1 MHYNSIAKA
10 PGIPGLSTKL
20 CLVMKMTASLLL
32 ITFLHVSATS
42 FSQQVDL
49 SLKNVPL
56 QKVFAAIIK
65 EANVNIIYNE
75 GILKGTTPVSIHVKD
90 ASVKQVLDLC
100 LENQPVYYV
109 IENDII
115 KIRPRKEKSPPT
127 PLMADTSAVITG
139 TISGP
144 DGTALPGASVQVKE
158 TGAGTATDVM
168 GHYSI
173 KAQKGQTLLIR
184 FIGYD
189 NKEVAVG
196 AEKRINI
203 SLTANAG
210 GLNEVVVLGFG
221 QTQKKVAQTGA
232 IASIGTKELKQSP
245 VANITNALAGRLPG
259 LIAIQRSGEPG
270 YDQSDLLMRGRAT
283 FNDASP
289 IVTID
294 GIKKDYSAIT
304 LLDPNEIENITIL
317 KDASATSLYG
327 VKGAN
332 GVIIITTRRGK
343 EGKPAINAS
352 VQRAIQAPVR
362 LPKFLNSFDRAT
374 LANEAYK
381 NDNPAGTLPPFSQ
394 EALDAFRTGSDP
406 LKYPNV
412 NWMEEL
418 LKPSNLT
425 RADFNISGGSPMVKY
440 FVNVGYVQ
448 QDGIYKAEKQP
459 KYNPNTQYKRYNFR
473 SNVDIDFDK
482 DFSVALNLFGAIENG
497 NYPKMTAGELFDML
511 RKVTPNAFPVRY
523 PTGLYGGNVSA
534 LNPLYWLNTKGYTQ
548 NFNSSLSGM
557 LSATRKLDFITK
569 GLFIKGN
576 YSFDGYFKNSFT
588 RTRNERLAIYKG
600 SGDYN
605 DPASY
610 TYTGEDLPLSAP
622 SSSFNQNRDIWMDLS
637 LNYQRTFG
645 EHSFSGL
652 LLANRTQEVRG
663 GTIPYVSQGLVGR
676 VAYSYKDR
684 YFAEFNAGFNGTD
697 NFAKGKRYGFFPAYS
712 AGWLISEEP
721 FLKGSNFVDFLK
733 IRASYG
739 TTGSDKLFGR
749 RWLFI
754 SEYNSNSGYDYGD
767 PLTWMSGVTEG
778 AMANPDIS
786 WETSKK
792 MNAGLEFKILKNLLG
807 LNVDIFREKRDNIL
821 ITRRSIP
828 STIGVYPGNL
838 PPVNFGSIENNGYE
852 IELTHNN
859 QVGKVTYFVRA
870 NMSVAKNKILFMDEE
885 NKPYDYQRLT
895 GHPIGQLFGLT
906 AIGFF
911 ADEEDIKNSPTQFG
925 NLIPGDI
932 KYKDLNG
939 DKVIDAND
947 EGPIGHT
954 EVPEIFYGISGGV
967 NWKNF
972 DLSFLFQ
979 GAGKFNVMFSDQ
991 AAYEFVDNGNLM
1003 PEHLG
1008 RWTPATASTATYPV
1022 LHHGF
1027 NVNNHRPSTFFMKDA
1042 AYLRLKNLEL
1052 GYTFK
1057 NVQLTKK
1064 TGFDRLRIYANGMNL
1079 YTWDKIGGAFDPET
1093 PSGRGNNYPQQ
1104 KVYNLGLSVDF

>member
-10 PGIPGLSTKL
+10 LGIPRLSTKL
-20 CLVMKMTASLLL
+20 CLVMKMTAFLLL

-42 FSQQVDL
+42 FSQQVHL
-49 SLKNVPL
+49 SLKNAPL

-75 GILKGTTPVSIHVKD
+75 GILKGTTPVSIDVKG
-90 ASVKQVLDLC
+90 ASVEHVLDLC
-100 LENQPVYYV
+100 LKNQPVYYV
-109 IENDII
+109 IENNII
-115 KIRPRKEKSPPT
+115 KIRQRKEKALPA
-127 PLMADTSAVITG
+127 PLVADTLLTISG
-139 TISGP
+139 TVSGP
-144 DGTALPGASVQVKE
+144 DGTLLPGASVQVKE
-158 TGAGTATDVM
+158 TGSGTATDVM
-168 GHYSI
+168 GVFSI
-173 KAQKGQTLLIR
+173 KAKPGYTLLIR
-184 FIGYD
+184 FIGYEK
-189 NKEVAVG
+189 KEVVLG
-196 AEKRINI
+196 TEKRINI
-203 SLTANAG
+203 FLTPDAG

-232 IASIGTKELKQSP
+232 ISSIGTKELKQSP

-259 LIAIQRSGEPG
+259 LIAVQRSGEPG
-270 YDQSDLLMRGRAT
+270 YDQSTLLMRGRAT
-283 FNDASP
+283 LNDASP

-294 GIKKDYSAIT
+294 GIRKDYSAIT
-304 LLDPNEIENITIL
+304 LLDPNEVENITIL
-317 KDASATSLYG
+317 KDASATALYG

-343 EGKPAINAS
+343 EGKAAINAS

-362 LPKFLNSFDRAT
+362 LPKFLNAFDRAT

-381 NDNPAGTLPPFSQ
+381 NDNPDGTLLPFTQ
-394 EALDAFRTGSDP
+394 EALDAYRTGSDP

-412 NWMEEL
+412 NWMEEM

-482 DFSVALNLFGAIENG
+482 NFSMALNLFGAIENG
-497 NYPKMTAGELFDML
+497 NYPKMSAGDLFDML

-523 PTGLYGGNVSA
+523 PTGMYGGNVSA

-557 LSATRKLDFITK
+557 VSATRKLDFITK

-576 YSFDGYFKNSFT
+576 YSFDGYFRNSFS

-600 SGDYN
+600 AGDYN
-605 DPASY
+605 NPDSY

-622 SSSFNQNRDIWMDLS
+622 SSSFSQNRDIWMDLS

-645 EHSFSGL
+645 NHSFTGL
-652 LLANRTQEVRG
+652 LLSNRTQEVRG
-663 GTIPYVSQGLVGR
+663 GDIPYVSQGLVGR
-676 VAYSYKDR
+676 VAYSYKDK

-721 FLKGSNFVDFLK
+721 FLKGSSFVDLLK
-733 IRASYG
+733 VRASYG
-739 TTGSDKLFGR
+739 TTGSDRLYGR

-767 PLTWMSGVTEG
+767 PLTWISGVTEG

-786 WETSKK
+786 WEISKK
-792 MNAGLEFKILKNLLG
+792 TNLGLEFKILKNLFG
-807 LNVDIFREKRDNIL
+807 LNVDVFREKRNNIL

-828 STIGVYPGNL
+828 SIIGVYPNNL
-838 PPVNFGSIENNGYE
+838 PPANFGAVDNKGFE

-859 QVGKVTYFVRA
+859 KIGQVTYFLRA
-870 NMSVAKNKILFMDEE
+870 NTSFARNKILFMDEE
-885 NKPYDYQRLT
+885 NKPFDYLKGT
-895 GHPIGQLFGLT
+895 GNAIGQIFGLT

-911 ADEEDIKNSPTQFG
+911 KDADDIKNSPAQFG
-925 NLIPGDI
+925 NVLPGDL
-932 KYKDLNG
+932 KYKDLNN
-939 DKVIDAND
+939 DNIIDAND
-947 EGPIGHT
+947 EGPIGHS
-954 EVPEIFYGISGGV
+954 EIPEIFYGIAGGV
-967 NWKNF
+967 SWKNF

-979 GAGKFNVMFSDQ
+979 GAGNFNVMFSDQ
-991 AAYEFVDNGNLM
+991 AAYEFVDNGNVM

-1008 RWTPATASTATYPV
+1008 RWTPATAGTATYPL
-1022 LHHGF
+1022 LHSGF

-1042 AYLRLKNLEL
+1042 SYMRLKNLEL

-1057 NVQLTKK
+1057 NVRLTKQS
-1064 TGFDRLRIYANGMNL
+1064 GFNSVRVYANGMNL
-1079 YTWDKIGGAFDPET
+1079 YTWDKIGGSFDPET

-1104 KVYNLGLSVDF
+1104 KVYNIGLSVDF